1 MARYEVLKSSKDKE
15 TNEVFHQGTTI
26 DKTIK
31 YINEHE
37 SKLEKAGYE
46 LPFFKRV
53 DKKGED

>member
-46 LPFFKRV
+46 LPFFKRLE
-53 DKKGED
+53 K